1 MAALGPGRYAAV
13 FSTTATG
20 RVRVAGRWMA
30 GGTGRGRDLGY
41 GPPRPRPTLH
51 HLGGTARRAFTRG
64 TPRRVSEMAT
74 DGFGRERAVVLGVRA
89 QDQDLGGHLLEHPLE
104 VIRAQALAGVRGG
117 RDDDAVDG
125 FGIEHPLQRV
135 AVGASADDARVDGHA
150 LAAGA
155 LLDRLQQRHG
165 LQALR

>member
-41 GPPRPRPTLH
+41 GPPRPRLTLH
-51 HLGGTARRAFTRG
+51 HVGG

-104 VIRAQALAGVRGG
+104 VVGAQALAAVRGG

-135 AVGASADDARVDGHA
+135 
-150 LAAGA
+150 
-155 LLDRLQQRHG
+155 
-165 LQALR
+165 